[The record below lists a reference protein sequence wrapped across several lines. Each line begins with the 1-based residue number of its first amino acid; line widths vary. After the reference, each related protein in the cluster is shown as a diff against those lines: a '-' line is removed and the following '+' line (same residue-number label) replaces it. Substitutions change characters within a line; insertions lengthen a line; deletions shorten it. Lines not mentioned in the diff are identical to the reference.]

1 MQLNIEKKYS
11 TTFNDEST
19 TIYENSENFLQFNVM
34 TNKYVS
40 EKLIIKKYIVNSR
53 KVEVYFDRK
62 YQTDMLKSPDH
73 FIFLSALV
81 NLQKMIYVLMCK
93 HFDIKYLPNEP
104 EKFKI
109 KYINLFCRN
118 CWSYY
123 KYKNYKNDFF
133 HIKKLYPI

>member
-11 TTFNDEST
+11 TTIKDNDI

-34 TNKYVS
+34 PNKNVS

-104 EKFKI
+104 EKFKNSLTN
-109 KYINLFCRN
+109 NLEIL
-118 CWSYY
+118 STQE
-123 KYKNYKNDFF
+123 
-133 HIKKLYPI
+133 